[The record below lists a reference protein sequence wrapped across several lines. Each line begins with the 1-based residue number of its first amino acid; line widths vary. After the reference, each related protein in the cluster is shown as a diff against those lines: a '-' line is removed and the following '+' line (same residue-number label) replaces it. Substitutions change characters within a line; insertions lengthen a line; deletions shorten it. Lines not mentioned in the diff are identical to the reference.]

1 MKNKS
6 YIKGFLEDI
15 VLHLISENNEMYGYE
30 ITKKVQELT
39 NGVITVTEG
48 ALYPIL
54 HKLENENKLTAQF
67 KNASGRMRKYYK
79 LTPEGG
85 KTVTTGST
93 ELADFFAGMQQIFHL
108 KPAAKW
114 AHQNN
119 LASKN

>member
-1 MKNKS
+1 MKSKR

-15 VLHLISENNEMYGYE
+15 VLHLISENEEMYGYE
-30 ITKKVQELT
+30 MTKKVQEIT

-54 HKLENENKLTAQF
+54 HKLENENKLTATF
-67 KNASGRMRKYYK
+67 KNESGRMRKYYK

-93 ELADFFAGMQQIFHL
+93 ELAEFFAGMQQIFNL
-108 KPAAKW
+108 KPATK
-114 AHQNN
+114 
-119 LASKN
+119 